1 MTRRA
6 DWPERFAAAAE
17 AQAAACETLALLLR
31 QVREALQQG
40 DPSGVEPLL
49 EGARELV
56 ERVHRMPC
64 PALSGRVG
72 SARRVRR
79 AVERLQEALETL
91 LRERAILWTSV
102 RHGQVVTDQLLRS
115 AGAVEGYGPGRR
127 TLDGAG
133 RAVHR
138 A

>member
-1 MTRRA
+1 MSRRA

-17 AQAAACETLALLLR
+17 AQAAACETLAVILR
-31 QVREALQQG
+31 HVREALEQG

-49 EGARELV
+49 KGARELV
-56 ERVHRMPC
+56 ERVQGMPC
-64 PALSGRVG
+64 PAPSGRVG
-72 SARRVRR
+72 AARRVRR
-79 AVERLQEALETL
+79 AVERLQGALEAL

-102 RHGQVVTDQLLRS
+102 RHGQVVTEQLLRT
-115 AGAVEGYGPGRR
+115 AGAVEGYGPGR
-127 TLDGAG
+127 TLEAAG